1 MTERIT
7 IAGLAIDRRLH
18 DFVEAGILSGIG
30 LGADAFW
37 GGFAEILRELR
48 PRNAALLAG
57 CDELQVELD
66 AWRRAHPGRSEPQ
79 DEQAEPQVVV
89 PVGDAGLVVDAV
101 NARWGSLYAAVYDS
115 DVVPDEGATARG
127 GSFNPARGARVVAL
141 GRDLLDAAAPLKHG
155 SHAGATG
162 YAVHDGRL
170 MVALAERCRVGLL
183 DADAFVGYRGE
194 PDAPSAVLMRHQGLH
209 IEIVLDRDDP
219 VGAIDRAGVRDLV
232 LESAVTTI
240 VDLEESFATVGAA
253 DKVLAYSVLRG
264 LFQDATGP
272 AEQRATPFSRL
283 SPDREYTAPDGSALR
298 LPGRSLVLVRHVGI
312 HMHTDAVLD
321 RYGPA
326 IPPGLLD
333 ALVATRDGALGVRH
347 QAAAARFGGGRLHDR
362 AVPPGRVGARAAGAH
377 DQGRRDGRG
386 APRGRRRRPRR
397 GRGPDRLHR
406 HRVPRPLRRRDP
418 QLGPRRPSLSGSMRS
433 SS

>member
-115 DVVPDEGATARG
+115 DVVPEGATARG
-127 GSFNPARGARVVAL
+127 GSSNPARGARVVAL

-321 RYGPA
+321 GYGRA
-326 IPPGLLD
+326 IPAGLLD
-333 ALVATRDGALGVRH
+333 ALVATAAAVPSLRGTERSVYVIRPQQHGSEEADFTIELFRRVESVLGLPERTIKVGVMGEERRADVGADR
-347 QAAAARFGGGRLHDR
+347 AAAADRIAFIDTGFLGRSGGEI
-362 AVPPGRVGARAAGAH
+362 
-377 DQGRRDGRG
+377 
-386 APRGRRRRPRR
+386 
-397 GRGPDRLHR
+397 
-406 HRVPRPLRRRDP
+406 
-418 QLGPRRPSLSGSMRS
+418 RS
-433 SS
+433 SDLAARP